1 MQVDQR
7 LFDAAAQQLRLRWP
21 DRQRGVAAAVYLD
34 DGSVLTG
41 VALDN
46 INAVMGLCAETG
58 PICQAYTRGQAV
70 AASICV
76 VRGSSGQEL
85 QVLAPCGA
93 CQERLALCGPGVEV
107 GVASD
112 HSDAGWESK
121 PLIEVNPYYWAVVY
135 AEESG
140 WPSPAEH
147 AD

>member
-1 MQVDQR
+1 M
-7 LFDAAAQQLRLRWP
+7 
-21 DRQRGVAAAVYLD
+21 AAAVYLD

-46 INAVMGLCAETG
+46 INAVMGLCTETG
-58 PICQAYTRGQAV
+58 PLCQAYTMGRAV
-70 AASICV
+70 TASICV
-76 VRGSSGQEL
+76 APGSSGRAL

-93 CQERLALCGPGVEV
+93 CQERLALWGPGVEV

-112 HSDAGWESK
+112 QDDTGWASK
-121 PLIEVNPYYWAVVY
+121 SLIEVNPYYWAAAY
-135 AEESG
+135 AAAG